1 MVEEENQLDKIYQA
15 TEKAFEQLV
24 EERKIKERDYIA
36 EWYRWVELT
45 QKYLKNKL
53 NWWSIK
59 LWIDE
64 HQGSLVTKEIF
75 VLNCKKK

>member
-1 MVEEENQLDKIYQA
+1 MKEKNQLDKIYQA

-24 EERKIKERDYIA
+24 EEREQLEEEKKIKERDYIA

-53 NWWSIK
+53 N
-59 LWIDE
+59 
-64 HQGSLVTKEIF
+64 
-75 VLNCKKK
+75 